1 MNENTNDNR
10 NGLNSSR
17 QQTER
22 YEKTAGSG
30 AAASFPDGKIL
41 LTANE
46 FAQLLGIGRSTLM
59 RYQSSGKIPLPVR
72 IGGSTRWR
80 RKEIEE
86 WVDAG
91 CPSRSRWEAMQK
103 RS

>member
-1 MNENTNDNR
+1 MNTNDKR
-10 NGLNSSR
+10 NGLNISR

-22 YEKTAGSG
+22 FDKNAGNDV
-30 AAASFPDGKIL
+30 AASFLDEKIL

-59 RYQSSGKIPLPVR
+59 RHQSSGKIPLPVR

-91 CPSRSRWEAMQK
+91 CPSRSRWEAMRN